1 MDVSTISVIGGLAV
15 SAITVLSTVWGNYYT
30 KKKEQEKEIMLKVL
44 ENSFKEYEFRTN
56 HAIEEAKN
64 SGRTADL
71 YPYDYYLMHFA
82 QLVRLIE
89 KGKLT
94 EENIIKVVQ
103 DQKMFRRVYKSELEK
118 SEMYDS

>member
-1 MDVSTISVIGGLAV
+1 MSISTISVIGGLAF
-15 SAITVLSTVWGNYYT
+15 SAITIISTVWGNYYT

-64 SGRTADL
+64 NGRTASL

-82 QLVRLIE
+82 QLVKLIE
-89 KGKLT
+89 KGQLT
-94 EENIIKVVQ
+94 EENIKKVVQ
-103 DQKMFRRVYKSELEK
+103 DQKVFRRVYKSELEK
-118 SEMYDS
+118 S